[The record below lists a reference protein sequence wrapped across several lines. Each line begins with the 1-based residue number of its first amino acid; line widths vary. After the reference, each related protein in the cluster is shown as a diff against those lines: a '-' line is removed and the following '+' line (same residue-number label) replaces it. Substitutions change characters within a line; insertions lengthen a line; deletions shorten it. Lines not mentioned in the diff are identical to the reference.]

1 MAHGGRPGQTPLAHG
16 NLQPDEGN
24 AAAVAAAE
32 NLLAEAEQAV
42 LGDQSLNE
50 EARRAAGRA
59 INSLTRR
66 QRDLEKIND
75 LALGGFEG
83 PDYEMFAG
91 ELAAYGYTILASWMR
106 RGLIYQHCADRGR
119 PVGATEA
126 ERGELASDPDQCEEL
141 AMETA
146 AVSLTFFRDRVLLR
160 QRWDVTAGATIATYF
175 VGACLLQFPGVFR
188 RWRGERQRW
197 RDGLAQVAIDLG
209 VNRGLGSDPG
219 QDPQNVVIGTTT
231 VMDELNS
238 MPAELGKAVALVLDG
253 GTFAEAAA
261 MLGTSARAIEGQ
273 LYRYRQKAAAA
284 RVAAPTQQKEH
295 SGAS

>member
-24 AAAVAAAE
+24 AAAVAVAE

-146 AVSLTFFRDRVLLR
+146 AVSLTFSGTASCCGSAGTSRPARPSPPTLSAHACCSSPESSAGGGENGS
-160 QRWDVTAGATIATYF
+160 AGATAWPRWPSTSGSTA
-175 VGACLLQFPGVFR
+175 VWAVTPARTR
-188 RWRGERQRW
+188 R
-197 RDGLAQVAIDLG
+197 
-209 VNRGLGSDPG
+209 
-219 QDPQNVVIGTTT
+219 T
-231 VMDELNS
+231 
-238 MPAELGKAVALVLDG
+238 
-253 GTFAEAAA
+253 
-261 MLGTSARAIEGQ
+261 
-273 LYRYRQKAAAA
+273 
-284 RVAAPTQQKEH
+284 
-295 SGAS
+295 